1 MTTKTFD
8 VLMVEDDHEQADL
21 IIDTARLCRSE
32 IRWSVAEDG
41 ESALQR
47 LREEGRFCR
56 SGRPDLVLLD
66 LHLPGVDGVEVLR
79 AIKGDSTLRSMP
91 VIIMS
96 QSREKTDID
105 AAYELGAN
113 GYIAKPGS
121 FEGLCSLV
129 RFLEAFLSLPHA
141 SPDEKSET
149 PSPSSSSQA
158 PTVN

>member
-8 VLMVEDDHEQADL
+8 VLMVEDDREQADL

-32 IRWSVAEDG
+32 IRWAVAEDG
-41 ESALQR
+41 ETALER

-66 LHLPGVDGVEVLR
+66 LHLPGVDGVDVLR
-79 AIKGDSTLRSMP
+79 TLKSDIDLRSLP

-96 QSREKTDID
+96 QSREKADID

-129 RFLEAFLSLPHA
+129 RFLEAFLALPHA
-141 SPDEKSET
+141 ESSPLAKAELPT
-149 PSPSSSSQA
+149 PQA
-158 PTVN
+158 PTIN

>member
-1 MTTKTFD
+1 MTTKAFD

-21 IIDTARLCRSE
+21 IMDTARLCQSR
-32 IRWSVAEDG
+32 IRWAVAADG
-41 ESALQR
+41 EAGLQR
-47 LREEGRFCR
+47 LRSEGRFSR
-56 SGRPDLVLLD
+56 AERPDLVLLD

-79 AIKGDSTLRSMP
+79 TMKSDPLLRSMP

-96 QSREKTDID
+96 QSRDQADID

-129 RFLEAFLSLPHA
+129 RFLEAFLALPRA
-141 SPDEKSET
+141 LPGAPAKT
-149 PSPSSSSQA
+149 PA
-158 PTVN
+158 PGQQTPIN

>member
-21 IIDTARLCRSE
+21 IIDTAQLCQSR
-32 IRWSVAEDG
+32 IRWAVASDG
-41 ESALQR
+41 ETGLQR
-47 LREEGRFCR
+47 LRAEGRFCR
-56 SGRPDLVLLD
+56 AERPELVLLD

-79 AIKGDSTLRSMP
+79 TIKSDPLLRSMP

-96 QSREKTDID
+96 QSRDQADID

-129 RFLEAFLSLPHA
+129 RFLEAFLTLPRA
-141 SPDEKSET
+141 L
-149 PSPSSSSQA
+149 PSSSAKTPA
-158 PTVN
+158 PGQQTPIN